1 VQLSPVRYASPFR
14 SKTANHPVA
23 GIKAAGISCDLG
35 PGSYNSRYWKDV
47 GVYDSYSARARA
59 AASRN
64 ASVGSSPSSRVPG
77 SKPPSDSARAVK
89 KSGWNYTFH

>member
-1 VQLSPVRYASPFR
+1 M
-14 SKTANHPVA
+14 
-23 GIKAAGISCDLG
+23 
-35 PGSYNSRYWKDV
+35 
-47 GVYDSYSARARA
+47 YDSYSARARA